1 MRVLI
6 LNQDFTFLGFCNW
19 QVAINLTYCLGKAI
33 IEENYSQEVHSVSL
47 TMKIPAVIR
56 LKKYVRVAF
65 EKIAFVSY
73 SKHNVHIRDSYI
85 CSYCGVK
92 FEPRKLTIDHVLP
105 ESQGGKTTWENCTT
119 ACNICNGIKDDRTPK
134 EAGMKL
140 LKIPTKPHGFKM
152 ILKMK
157 LGEINEL
164 WKKYLDWGVK

>member
-6 LNQDFTFLGFCNW
+6 LNQDFTFLGFCSW
-19 QVAINLTYCLGKAI
+19 QSSINLIYLEKAI
-33 IEENYSQEVHSVSL
+33 LESSYEQEVHSVSL

-56 LKKYVRVAF
+56 LKRYVRVAF

-73 SKHNVHIRDSYI
+73 SKHNIHIRDNFT

-119 ACNICNGIKDDRTPK
+119 ACNICNGIKDNRTPK

-157 LGEINEL
+157 LGFIHEL
-164 WKKYLDWGVK
+164 WCKYLGIENE